1 MKYLLLCLLSGLLF
15 LALPSLAQKVKGLDQ
30 TPEIPIGLDA
40 YRRWDKLPD
49 QRIGARAYMRS
60 TYDREGGNQSADAS
74 HYLFANEEDHN
85 VSLDVKGRGV
95 FYFFRANHWHGSPWH
110 FIVDGKDYLVKETG
124 TDDPVNAKKVFETT
138 NYIPGKPF
146 PEPLAWTWSTTN
158 GANLIWTPMP
168 FEESFRIAY
177 SRTRYGT
184 GYYIYHLYANEEK
197 LSQPIQS
204 WNINDTPDQEVLDLI
219 SSAGTDIAPQNIKK
233 KKGKVKLN
241 QENVLLATVDSAPA
255 SIRAL
260 KLKIPLDKAIELER
274 LRLLVTWDKAEH
286 PSIDAPLCLFFGAG
300 TFYNREE
307 REYFVNG
314 FPINIRFD
322 YPNNEVELACYYP
335 MPFFKSARFELA
347 GITPGDTEISYEIR
361 YEPYKSDPSFSSYF
375 HATYSNMPEPELGKD
390 LTFLDTQGVEGH
402 EDWSGSFVG
411 TSFIFSHNAF
421 LKTLEGDPRF
431 FFDDSQTPQ
440 AYGTGTEEWGGGGDY
455 WGHKNMT
462 LPFVG
467 HPCGA
472 ASKEEAE
479 NEKDLIESAY
489 RFLIADLMPFGK
501 RAVIN
506 FEHGGENLSSEHYE
520 SVTYWYGLP
529 APSLVKTDEIDVGNI
544 SSEQSHAY
552 HSPHASEVVSLNS
565 RYEWGVDTY
574 PHGLWG
580 MSRGQVPGY
589 AKLIGK
595 EVYPAH
601 EEKGRTTRG
610 ISEFTVELDPENIGA
625 LLRRSLDYSFPNQT
639 AEVYISDASLLA
651 NADSAQAEAASIWE
665 YAGVWYLAG
674 SNTAIYSDP
683 SGELEKRLLRTK
695 TSNRRFRD
703 DEFLVP
709 AHLTQN
715 RSAIRVRIKFVPNE
729 QKLFP
734 EFPFPKESA
743 WSELRYTVYSYIK
756 PKFLVNK

>member
-1 MKYLLLCLLSGLLF
+1 MKKSLMWLLCSMLIIAFPG
-15 LALPSLAQKVKGLDQ
+15 LAQKMKNADKPPV
-30 TPEIPIGLDA
+30 IPIGLDA
-40 YRRWDKLPD
+40 YRMWDQLPV

-110 FIVDGKDYLVKETG
+110 FIVDGQDNLVKETG
-124 TDDPVNAKKVFETT
+124 TEDPVNAKKFLKKSS
-138 NYIPGKPF
+138 YIPGEPF
-146 PEPLAWTWSTTN
+146 PEPLAWTWSTTK

-184 GYYIYHLYANEEK
+184 GYYIYHLYANEEN

-204 WNINDTPDQEVLDLI
+204 WDLNKVPDQEVLDLI
-219 SSAGTDIAPQNIKK
+219 SRAGTDVAPKNIKQK
-233 KKGKVKLN
+233 RGKVKLN
-241 QENVLLATVDSAPA
+241 KEKLLLATIKSAP
-255 SIRAL
+255 SSVRAFKI
-260 KLKIPLDKAIELER
+260 KLPLEKALELER
-274 LRLLVTWDKAEH
+274 LRLLVTWDNAEQ

-300 TFYNREE
+300 TLYNREE
-307 REYFVNG
+307 REFLVKG
-314 FPINIRFD
+314 FPINIRYD
-322 YPNNEVELACYYP
+322 YDTKEVELSCYYP
-335 MPFFKSARFELA
+335 MPFFRSAKFEIA
-347 GITPGDTEISYEIR
+347 GITPGETEISYEIR
-361 YEPYKSDPSFSSYF
+361 YEPYEAELAFSSYF
-375 HATYSNMPEPELGKD
+375 HATYQDMPEPELGKD
-390 LTFLDTQGVEGH
+390 LIFLDTRGVEGH
-402 EDWSGSFVG
+402 QDWSGNFVG

-431 FFDDSQTPQ
+431 FFDDSQSPQ

-455 WGHKNMT
+455 WGHQNMT

-472 ASKEEAE
+472 PDKEQAK
-479 NEKDLIESAY
+479 NDKDLIESAY

-501 RAVIN
+501 RALIK
-506 FEHGGENLSSEHYE
+506 FEHGGENLSTEHYE
-520 SVTYWYGLP
+520 AVTYWYGLP
-529 APSLVKTDEIDVGNI
+529 APSLIKTDEIDIGNL

-552 HSPHASEVVSLNS
+552 YSPQASEPEVISS
-565 RYEWGVDTY
+565 RYEWGIDTY

-580 MSRGQVPGY
+580 MSREQVPEY
-589 AKLIGK
+589 NKLIGE
-595 EVYPAH
+595 EVYPPH
-601 EEKGRTTRG
+601 EEDGRTTQG
-610 ISEFTVELDPENIGA
+610 ISEFSVQLDPENLGV
-625 LLRRSLDYSFPNQT
+625 LLRRTLDYSLPNQT
-639 AEVYISDASLLA
+639 AEVYISDAGPLADADPEKSA
-651 NADSAQAEAASIWE
+651 NAPQWE
-665 YAGVWYLAG
+665 YAGIWYLAG

-709 AHLTQN
+709 ARLTEN
-715 RSAIRVRIKFVPNE
+715 RSAIRIRIKFIPDG

-743 WSELRYTVYSYIK
+743 WSELGYEVYSYVRPDFK
-756 PKFLVNK
+756 LKK